1 MFFDVLKLQEP
12 SWNDTGRIWDRSFF
26 QHFHQ
31 NFWSI
36 MMTKVRTLNWL
47 ETIDLRFE
55 MWNPHQNNITE
66 GEKIVRSQ
74 TNVAISQTQHF
85 VG

>member
-1 MFFDVLKLQEP
+1 
-12 SWNDTGRIWDRSFF
+12 
-26 QHFHQ
+26 
-31 NFWSI
+31 
-36 MMTKVRTLNWL
+36 MMVKSRTLNWL

-66 GEKIVRSQ
+66 WEKIVRSQ

-85 VG
+85 VV